1 MRLLVIETASPI
13 LSVALFDDGAL
24 IGHDHRLVGRGHAE
38 HLLPAI
44 AALPG
49 GGRADAILV
58 GCGPGSFTGIRI
70 GIAAARALA
79 FGWSAEL
86 TGYDTLALIAAQARR
101 LSGERDIAVA
111 VDGGH
116 GEVFVATAPLA
127 ARSLLPADAAAS
139 LTSPT
144 IAGPRAAELVALRG
158 WGRAIAAE
166 ADAREIAALD
176 PAARLAHARPLY
188 GRAPDA
194 KPTAIPA

>member
-1 MRLLVIETASPI
+1 MRLLVIETATPI
-13 LSVALFDDGAL
+13 LSVALFDDGQL
-24 IGHDHRLVGRGHAE
+24 VGHDHRTVGRGHAE

-49 GGRADAILV
+49 DGEAEAIRV

-70 GIAAARALA
+70 GIAAVRALA
-79 FGWSAEL
+79 FAWQATLG
-86 TGYDTLALIAAQARR
+86 GYDTLALIAAQARR
-101 LSGERDIAVA
+101 IGGSADVAVA

-116 GEVFVATAPLA
+116 GEVFVESA
-127 ARSLLPADAAAS
+127 AMAALSLLPADAAAT
-139 LTSPT
+139 LTAPV

-158 WGRAIAAE
+158 WGQALAAE

-176 PAARLAHARPLY
+176 PAALMAEARPLY

-194 KPTAIPA
+194 KPAAAR

>member
-13 LSVALFDDGAL
+13 LSVALFDEGQL

-44 AALPG
+44 AALRG
-49 GGRADAILV
+49 GGRADAIMV

-79 FGWSAEL
+79 FGWGAEL
-86 TGYDTLALIAAQARR
+86 TGYDSLALIAAQARR
-101 LSGERDIAVA
+101 LSGDSAIAVA

-127 ARSLLPADAAAS
+127 ARSLLPAEAAAS
-139 LTSPT
+139 LSSPI
-144 IAGPRAAELVALRG
+144 IAGPRAAELIGLRG
-158 WGRAIAAE
+158 WGRALAAE

-176 PAARLAHARPLY
+176 PAARLAHAHPLY